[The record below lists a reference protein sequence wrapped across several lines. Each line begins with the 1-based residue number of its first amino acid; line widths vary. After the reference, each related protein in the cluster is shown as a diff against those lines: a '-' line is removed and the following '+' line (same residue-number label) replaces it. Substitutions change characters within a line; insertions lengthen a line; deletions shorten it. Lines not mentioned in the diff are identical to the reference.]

1 MVCADQAAVRVAI
14 RMGLGDRMVSL
25 EDVLHQAGVR
35 TDGNLKRHYTRRC
48 LENWK
53 TKHALGM

>member
-1 MVCADQAAVRVAI
+1 
-14 RMGLGDRMVSL
+14 MGLGDRVVSL
-25 EDVLHQAGVR
+25 EDILHQAGVR
-35 TDGNLKRHYTRRC
+35 TDGDLKGHYTRRC